1 MEQHKYMS
9 WTSGRHW
16 PWMRDVELV
25 PILFVGLAAGTVFG
39 LFGAGGS
46 AFATP
51 MLALAGVPGV
61 IAVASPLPALL
72 PASIAGARRYLRS
85 GNLDRR
91 VATLAVAGGV
101 PGTIAGALA
110 SSLVGGS
117 WLVALSGA
125 LLLVVGAR
133 VLLPDPAGHR
143 ERCTARRERTPVVV
157 AVAFGVGV
165 LTGLLANGGG
175 FLLVPAFV
183 VLLGLSV
190 GMASGTSMVA
200 VGFLAVPTLL
210 VHWQLGHID
219 WPIALVF
226 GLGVLPG
233 SLVGA
238 RAAERI
244 PADRARRAFG
254 ILLVAFATW
263 FLLRQLL

>member
-1 MEQHKYMS
+1 MQL
-9 WTSGRHW
+9 
-16 PWMRDVELV
+16 VESL
-25 PILFVGLAAGTVFG
+25 PILLVGLAAGTVFG

-51 MLALAGVPGV
+51 MLALVGVPGV
-61 IAVASPLPALL
+61 FAVAAPLPALL
-72 PASIAGARRYLRS
+72 PASIVGARRYLRS

-91 VATLAVAGGV
+91 VATFAVVGGL
-101 PGTIAGALA
+101 PGTVIGALA
-110 SSLVGGS
+110 SSLVRGS

-133 VLLPDPAGHR
+133 VLLPDPAGHGD
-143 ERCTARRERTPVVV
+143 RCAVRRERTSIVV
-157 AVAFGVGV
+157 AVAFVVGL

-183 VLLGLSV
+183 VLLGLSA

-200 VGFLAVPTLL
+200 VGCLAVPTLL

-233 SLVGA
+233 SLAGA

-244 PADRARRAFG
+244 PAERARQAFG
-254 ILLVAFATW
+254 VLLVAFATW
-263 FLLRQLL
+263 FLIRQTL